1 MCINEYSIAVGGVDL
16 KWDSSNVTLLSS
28 RSSLPR
34 LETGQCNLAGSLG
47 LDNITNSWEL
57 SESGGR
63 GLLSRVALYP
73 GGFNSAAG

>member
-1 MCINEYSIAVGGVDL
+1 VGQL
-16 KWDSSNVTLLSS
+16 YVTLLSS

-63 GLLSRVALYP
+63 GLLSRVAVALYT
-73 GGFNSAAG
+73 GGFNSAAAG